1 VRTGRRL
8 SGLFDGDPGMIN
20 EESPQVGW
28 VSCKNHGSAGVNGV
42 RCDNGIDATRHPP
55 HVDRHLR

>member
-1 VRTGRRL
+1 
-8 SGLFDGDPGMIN
+8 MIN

-55 HVDRHLR
+55 HAGALHAEA